1 MYTRFYF
8 YVKHNNPK
16 MHKPKNK
23 NALLYLQLYVVR
35 EMITSSRFKIIF
47 QSYIIIIYIYVC
59 TYVCIY
65 KYI

>member
-1 MYTRFYF
+1 
-8 YVKHNNPK
+8 

-23 NALLYLQLYVVR
+23 NELYLQLYIVR

-47 QSYIIIIYIYVC
+47 QSYIIIIIYIYVC